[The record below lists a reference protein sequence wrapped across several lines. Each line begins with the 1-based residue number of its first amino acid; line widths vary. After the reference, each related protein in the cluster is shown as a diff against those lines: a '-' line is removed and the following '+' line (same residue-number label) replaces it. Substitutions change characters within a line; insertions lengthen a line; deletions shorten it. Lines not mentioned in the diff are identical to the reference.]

1 MGSDVDGRAR
11 RASWWA
17 TAFLIA
23 AQPAAMAQFD
33 TLYMSIL
40 NSRKHRLGS
49 TENPVVGL
57 FVSTDGGTTWVHR
70 GWREYIRV
78 FYSEAGSDG
87 TIWSGC
93 GNGVLRSTDQ
103 GGHWR
108 ITTDWRVTEVLK
120 VKTDSRQPSR
130 VFAATAYG
138 IIRTTDLGE
147 TWQQAGEPLAGRF
160 TSDVCID
167 RVNGDHIL
175 AASEHGIYR
184 STDGGRRWTLAGA
197 KDNGIRVIVQH
208 LSLPG
213 VFFAGTEDQGIL
225 VSRNGGKSWKYL
237 NTGLGH
243 RTVYSIAVDPA
254 DPRRIFAGTHG
265 GGVYRSDD
273 GGNSWRQVSEG
284 LTNPVVHALA
294 VSRRNPGV
302 VFAGTLNGGLFRST
316 DRGDSWEC
324 VGQEDAQVWGLSLK
338 SGEHRQP

>member
-1 MGSDVDGRAR
+1 MRRHAR
-11 RASWWA
+11 RAWWSA
-17 TAFLIA
+17 AAFLIA
-23 AQPAAMAQFD
+23 AQPAAMAQSD

-57 FVSTDGGTTWVHR
+57 FVSTDGGTTWGHQ

-78 FYSEAGSDG
+78 FYSEAGNDG

-103 GGHWR
+103 GRQWR

-120 VKTDSRQPSR
+120 VKTDPRRPSR

-138 IIRTTDLGE
+138 IIRSTDLGE
-147 TWQQAGEPLAGRF
+147 TWQKAGEPLAGRF

-167 RVNGDHIL
+167 RTNGDRVL

-184 STDGGRRWTLAGA
+184 SADGGRMWTLAGA
-197 KDNGIRVIVQH
+197 KESGIRVIVQH
-208 LSLPG
+208 LSLPR
-213 VFFAGTEDQGIL
+213 VFFAGTEERGI
-225 VSRNGGKSWKYL
+225 VFSRDGGRTWRYS
-237 NTGLGH
+237 NTGLNH

-254 DPRRIFAGTHG
+254 DSQRIFAGTHG

-273 GGNSWRQVSEG
+273 GGKSWRQMAKG
-284 LTNPVVHALA
+284 LTNPVVHALV
-294 VSRRNPGV
+294 VSRGNPGV
-302 VFAGTLNGGLFRST
+302 VFAGTLNGGLYRST
-316 DRGDSWEC
+316 DRGNTWTWT
-324 VGQEDAQVWGLSLK
+324 GQEDAQVWGLSLK